1 MTILLEII
9 AVAAVIFV
17 AAAYV
22 AGRYSG
28 LAEAEPDATPT
39 TLPEGR
45 LAPEAVDQ
53 ARFGL
58 AFRGYR
64 MADVDGVLDRLRDEL
79 ADRDAELAAFR
90 GADDGPL
97 PRGEGAPTAHDR
109 RPATDE
115 GDVALRATDERAQA
129 PDEGE
134 LAFRAADDRQPALGE
149 E

>member
-17 AAAYV
+17 ASAYV
-22 AGRYSG
+22 AGRYGG

-39 TLPEGR
+39 TLPDGR
-45 LAPEAVDQ
+45 LPPESVDQ

-64 MADVDGVLDRLRDEL
+64 MAEVDSVLDRLRDEL
-79 ADRDAELAAFR
+79 ADRDAELS
-90 GADDGPL
+90 
-97 PRGEGAPTAHDR
+97 
-109 RPATDE
+109 
-115 GDVALRATDERAQA
+115 ALRAGGDPVSR
-129 PDEGE
+129 PV
-134 LAFRAADDRQPALGE
+134 DDGQLALGE